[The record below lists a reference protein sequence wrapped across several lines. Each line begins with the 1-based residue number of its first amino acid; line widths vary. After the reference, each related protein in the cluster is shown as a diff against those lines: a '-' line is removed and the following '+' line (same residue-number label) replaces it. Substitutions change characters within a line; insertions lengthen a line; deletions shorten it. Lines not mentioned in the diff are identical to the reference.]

1 MLIVRATKKL
11 LDHTNPPRAVDGDHD
26 TTLLGPWYATALFW
40 RPRLALLV
48 NERTPLPVL
57 LPLAPARSLPARVP
71 AEIATVLD
79 AHQVPSTFTAD
90 ELQHMQDCR
99 FTTTANRS
107 VVGIMN
113 EFTKLSEIYT
123 DDSARPDLV
132 PLSLRLAT
140 TPCSPLYATN
150 VSPDRELAALVGST
164 AARSRK
170 RVDGMQHGE

>member
-11 LDHTNPPRAVDGDHD
+11 LDHTNPPQAVEGDHD

-48 NERTPLPVL
+48 NERTLLPLL

-71 AEIATVLD
+71 DEIATVLN
-79 AHQVPSTFTAD
+79 AHQVPKALIAD
-90 ELQHMQDCR
+90 ELRHMQDCR
-99 FTTTANRS
+99 FATTANRS

-113 EFTKLSEIYT
+113 EFTKLAEIYT
-123 DDSARPDLV
+123 DDSAHPNLV
-132 PLSLRLAT
+132 TLSLRLAT

-164 AARSRK
+164 AARSGK
-170 RVDGMQHGE
+170 GVDGMQHGE

>member
-11 LDHTNPPRAVDGDHD
+11 LDHTHPPRAVEGDHD

-48 NERTPLPVL
+48 NERTLLPVL

-71 AEIATVLD
+71 DEIATVLD
-79 AHQVPSTFTAD
+79 AHQVPRAFIAD
-90 ELQHMQDCR
+90 ELRHMQDCR
-99 FTTTANRS
+99 FATTANRS

-113 EFTKLSEIYT
+113 EFTKLAEIYT
-123 DDSARPDLV
+123 DDSAHPNLV
-132 PLSLRLAT
+132 TLSLRLAT

-150 VSPDRELAALVGST
+150 VSPDRELAALVG
-164 AARSRK
+164 AAGSGK
-170 RVDGMQHGE
+170 GVDGVQHSE